1 MSFPGGSLL
10 QQTLSVCVC
19 VGSYGR
25 LTALFCLSLPRPF
38 PPSPSTFDPRP
49 TTLPPP
55 PPLCARARAY
65 VCAVMLYAETGVE

>member
-10 QQTLSVCVC
+10 QQTLRVC

-38 PPSPSTFDPRP
+38 PPP
-49 TTLPPP
+49 LPPLTPVP
-55 PPLCARARAY
+55 PPFPHHHYVRVRAY